1 MRNRLLEV
9 SWGSVL
15 FPQMLLSSSH
25 ASPLLSAL
33 FLMLLSGHVS
43 AHLLSSCSQPKARSP
58 EQGRIEVR
66 VEEVDRQGEESEE
79 SGGAQIQHLACGG
92 HQVAPFS
99 SHPGHKICF
108 SLLPIPLL
116 YQKHS

>member
-25 ASPLLSAL
+25 ASPVLSVL

-43 AHLLSSCSQPKARSP
+43 AHLPFSCRQPKVRSP
-58 EQGRIEVR
+58 EQGRIEAGVK
-66 VEEVDRQGEESEE
+66 ELDRQGEEEEEE
-79 SGGAQIQHLACGG
+79 SGGAQIQHLTCGG
-92 HQVAPFS
+92 HQVTPFS

-108 SLLPIPLL
+108 
-116 YQKHS
+116 

>member
-15 FPQMLLSSSH
+15 FSQMLLSSSH

-43 AHLLSSCSQPKARSP
+43 AHLPSSRSQPKARSP

-66 VEEVDRQGEESEE
+66 VEEVDRQGKEEEE
-79 SGGAQIQHLACGG
+79 SGGGPDP
-92 HQVAPFS
+92 AP
-99 SHPGHKICF
+99 
-108 SLLPIPLL
+108 SLWRSPSRPLL
-116 YQKHS
+116 FPPRS